1 MSIKLNEPEIDKVKF
16 HIEVINQY
24 QSDFEKMKFAL
35 IKSQETLMGYLN
47 GVVVERNEDPSKNY
61 QLNIEDYTLEP
72 SEDISSNNGSGS
84 VESVNSEIPSK
95 TKPSISVE

>member
-1 MSIKLNEPEIDKVKF
+1 MKF

-61 QLNIEDYTLEP
+61 QLNIDDYTLEP
-72 SEDISSNNGSGS
+72 AENISSNNGSGS
-84 VESVNSEIPSK
+84 VESINPEIPSK

>member
-1 MSIKLNEPEIDKVKF
+1 MIKLNEPEIDKVKF

-61 QLNIEDYTLEP
+61 QLNIDNYTLEP
-72 SEDISSNNGSGS
+72 AENISSNNGSGS
-84 VESVNSEIPSK
+84 IESVNSDISPE
-95 TKPSISVE
+95 TKPAVSVE